1 MVGES
6 GSGKSTLIKILLGFL
21 KYDIGQIDV
30 GGTELRDV
38 CLNKFYEKIVY
49 LSQDSLIFDGTIREN
64 ILFDR
69 TVSDEK
75 LIFALEKVKLS
86 YLVGDSVQGL
96 DTQIGEKGTRLSGG
110 EKQRLALARL
120 WFKDPELVIL
130 DEAISALD
138 NLTEEAV
145 MQEVVERLKDKTII
159 VIAHRLSSI
168 ISFDKIIVFRN
179 GEITNQG
186 TFEELMKLDKYFAE
200 LYNASTRT

>member
-1 MVGES
+1 M
-6 GSGKSTLIKILLGFL
+6 
-21 KYDIGQIDV
+21 
-30 GGTELRDV
+30 
-38 CLNKFYEKIVY
+38 
-49 LSQDSLIFDGTIREN
+49 
-64 ILFDR
+64 
-69 TVSDEK
+69 
-75 LIFALEKVKLS
+75 KLS

-130 DEAISALD
+130 DEATSALD

-168 ISFDKIIVFRN
+168 ISFDKIIVFGN

>member
-1 MVGES
+1 M
-6 GSGKSTLIKILLGFL
+6 
-21 KYDIGQIDV
+21 
-30 GGTELRDV
+30 
-38 CLNKFYEKIVY
+38 
-49 LSQDSLIFDGTIREN
+49 
-64 ILFDR
+64 
-69 TVSDEK
+69 
-75 LIFALEKVKLS
+75 KLS

-130 DEAISALD
+130 DEATSALD